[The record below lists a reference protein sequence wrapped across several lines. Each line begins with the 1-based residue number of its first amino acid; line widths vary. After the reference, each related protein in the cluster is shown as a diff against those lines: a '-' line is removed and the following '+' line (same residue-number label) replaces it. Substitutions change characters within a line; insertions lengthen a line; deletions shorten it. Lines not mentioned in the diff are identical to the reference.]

1 MLQYSPHSDGVLTLT
16 SHPGF
21 SSGST
26 LVLLPRFDAHAAVKL
41 LESEGITFFAGVPTM
56 YWGLLGALE
65 DAQVDVDK
73 IARDVIAEAGYG
85 EWFGHSLGHGI
96 GLDIH
101 EQPRLAPSSDSVL
114 KPGMV
119 VTVEPGIYL
128 PHWGGVRIED
138 DVLVTETGC
147 EVLSHSLS
155 TRLDDM
161 LWPVL

>member
-1 MLQYSPHSDGVLTLT
+1 MWRGEPTPQFEDVYSTVLRAQQAAMAAIRPGLT
-16 SHPGF
+16 
-21 SSGST
+21 
-26 LVLLPRFDAHAAVKL
+26 
-41 LESEGITFFAGVPTM
+41 GI
-56 YWGLLGALE
+56 E
-65 DAQVDVDK
+65 VDK

-85 EWFGHSLGHGI
+85 ERFGHSLGHGI

-101 EQPRLAPSSDSVL
+101 EQPRLAPSSDNVL
-114 KPGMV
+114 QAGMV

-147 EVLSHSLS
+147 EVLSDSLS
-155 TRLDDM
+155 NRLDDM